1 MTLAFDPYDAPQPSL
16 PTARLLLRPFRPT
29 DASELQR
36 LAGDR
41 RIAATTANIPHPY
54 PDGAAEAWI
63 AGHEAKWSA
72 STHASF
78 AVVHAADTRL
88 VGGMGLVID
97 REQARAELGYWIA
110 VPEWGQGFATEAAR
124 ALCRFGIAV
133 LGLRRIEA
141 RHLASN
147 PASGRVMVKLGM
159 RYEGTL
165 RSHVVKWDVPHDL
178 VVYGLLAEE
187 WTASL
192 SG

>member
-1 MTLAFDPYDAPQPSL
+1 VTAAFDPYDAAQSSL
-16 PTARLLLRPFRPT
+16 PTARLLLRPYQLT
-29 DASELQR
+29 DAGDLQR

-63 AGHEAKWSA
+63 ARHASQWSA

-78 AVVHAADTRL
+78 AVVHAADARL
-88 VGGMGLVID
+88 VGGAGLVID
-97 REQARAELGYWIA
+97 REQGRAEMGYWIA
-110 VPEWGQGFATEAAR
+110 VPEWGQGFATEAAQ
-124 ALCRFGIAV
+124 ALCRFGFAV

-165 RSHVVKWDVPHDL
+165 RSHEVKWDEVHDL

-187 WTASL
+187 WSASL
-192 SG
+192 GR